1 MFYSIFPL
9 KGSTYAQL
17 GKSLSKG
24 YNLWEVREAGEGN
37 SKKSLGNIQPPE
49 KTRYRKMH
57 LSGNMLSMDL
67 EKKLKQV
74 YHEGEKG
81 SKCMHKHAHTYTH
94 THRILEIIK

>member
-74 YHEGEKG
+74 YHEGKKDQNACI
-81 SKCMHKHAHTYTH
+81 SMHILTH